1 MGRLLKDSEG
11 RELLLGEGV
20 DLHGKVLYI
29 EGVPLFTLHP
39 PVAPDL
45 LDVIASLAG
54 HRHVA
59 VDSSGV
65 DQD

>member
-29 EGVPLFTLHP
+29 DGIPLFTLHQ
-39 PVAPDL
+39 PVAPDV
-45 LDVIASLAG
+45 LDVIASLPG
-54 HRHVA
+54 HPHIMADPSA
-59 VDSSGV
+59 VDP
-65 DQD
+65 D